1 MIAAAPRAAM
11 ASWHVARVEG
21 SVSGDAGDLLIGRD
35 LVWQIGQDGR
45 VAHVAGGE
53 FGGPDFQ
60 RLLVN
65 SYVYLAPYTA
75 FGTAMLAG
83 VPLPFTHDLDPPRRF
98 ARTGGAYRLDVD
110 QEVERAQGPAIGDVH
125 LQSFLAAAQ
134 RAEVR
139 HGPVQ
144 VD

>member
-1 MIAAAPRAAM
+1 M

-35 LVWQIGQDGR
+35 LVWQIGHDGR

-65 SYVYLAPYTA
+65 SYVYLAPYT
-75 FGTAMLAG
+75 TLAASVLARSSG
-83 VPLPFTHDLDPPRRF
+83 KTIRKPFDPPDQMPNRAVSGDPALFGQKCCQRRC
-98 ARTGGAYRLDVD
+98 G
-110 QEVERAQGPAIGDVH
+110 
-125 LQSFLAAAQ
+125 
-134 RAEVR
+134 
-139 HGPVQ
+139 
-144 VD
+144 